1 MFIKNKQEFE
11 EKSRYG
17 KNVKNADD
25 KRDFS
30 SFFMFFILYNNYEV
44 VE

>member
-1 MFIKNKQEFE
+1 MNNNKCE
-11 EKSRYG
+11 EKSSNG
-17 KNVKNADD
+17 KIIKNADK

-44 VE
+44 VK